1 MSPSTM
7 PRTTTR
13 KTVAAKKPAAN
24 GNKTS
29 NGAPDLNELIRQRAY
44 ELYLERGS
52 EDGHAAEDWLRA
64 EAEVRGQSKERTA

>member
-1 MSPSTM
+1 MSPSKN

-13 KTVAAKKPAAN
+13 KSAAKKPVAN
-24 GNKTS
+24 GNPSS
-29 NGAPDLNELIRQRAY
+29 NGHPELSELIRQRAY

-64 EAEVRGQSKERTA
+64 EAEVHAQKERSA

>member
-1 MSPSTM
+1 MPPSKT

-13 KTVAAKKPAAN
+13 KTAAKKPATN
-24 GNKTS
+24 GSTSS
-29 NGAPDLNELIRQRAY
+29 NGTPDLSELIRQRAY

-64 EAEVRGQSKERTA
+64 EAEVRDQKERSA